1 MVGFYSCP
9 PLDLF
14 PPRFWSLIK
23 ALTVVEF
30 RAWPLSLKSQYAI
43 SAESKCDLDDGQQR
57 FNDSSMT
64 RKQHHGRLVQL
75 DTTDMYNADTT

>member
-1 MVGFYSCP
+1 MACS
-9 PLDLF
+9 D
-14 PPRFWSLIK
+14 
-23 ALTVVEF
+23 
-30 RAWPLSLKSQYAI
+30 KSPYGSRVPGMASFFEVIVI

-57 FNDSSMT
+57 FNDSSMA